1 MSREGTDD
9 AGRRR
14 PDDGRM
20 SAQATAARV
29 GRTLIQRMVIFPAV
43 GMVCRP
49 RVERV
54 CAAERMG
61 GPLVVV
67 ANHTSHL
74 DCPVLLRALP
84 GAVRRRTS
92 VAAAA
97 DYFYRTRVR
106 GAAVSLALGTM
117 PFDRKVHTGAALDAC
132 RGVLTSGG
140 ALLMFPEGT
149 RSRDGVMAAF
159 KSGAARVAIDTGA
172 AVLPVG
178 VSGLHAVLPVGASMP
193 HPRRVSVHV
202 GAPLY
207 PSDGES
213 VKEFTSRI
221 ENAVRRLCG
230 QDQVR

>member
-1 MSREGTDD
+1 
-9 AGRRR
+9 
-14 PDDGRM
+14 
-20 SAQATAARV
+20 
-29 GRTLIQRMVIFPAV
+29 MVIFPAV

-172 AVLPVG
+172 ATRIRT
-178 VSGLHAVLPVGASMP
+178 
-193 HPRRVSVHV
+193 RRRAAVSVRRREREGVHV
-202 GAPLY
+202 ANRERRAPVVRPGPGALRWA
-207 PSDGES
+207 STRS
-213 VKEFTSRI
+213 SRAFARACADSSI
-221 ENAVRRLCG
+221 
-230 QDQVR
+230 D